1 MTTLAKGQPD
11 MTLIPNYALGGAT
24 AALLSVALL
33 GVVLLIMF
41 RTSPRSLIEQVQL
54 ARYAAIGALGI
65 GGCGFV
71 VLFLA
76 GVQAGW

>member
-33 GVVLLIMF
+33 GLVLIIFF
-41 RTSPRSLIEQVQL
+41 RLSPRSLADQVAL
-54 ARYAAIGALGI
+54 AKVAAIGVLGI
-65 GGCGFV
+65 GACGFV
-71 VLFLA
+71 ILFVA
-76 GVQAGW
+76 GLQSGW